1 MGLGLFAAI
10 WAALTAYYTIILPTL
25 GLIVLILAIRHW
37 WKEITYFFMRLRT
50 GFPLIGF
57 IARNSGQRQNPALN
71 IEGGAPWYRTELE
84 LCSRYYRFYT
94 DTYKDPDHYD
104 RCADYLKKV
113 EESGRKPAALWM
125 WGISAILVLA
135 ESYIFALVLA
145 PFMATSVSANDA
157 EWIALIISV
166 VISIVL
172 LWLTHMMGKEIHEN
186 RMLKKASVLYQAAP
200 DNTTESVQLTLEETR
215 QDDAV
220 PRYLKLLNRVEHDV
234 DIAPSW
240 KWTIIACI
248 GIALIAIFAYFIRST
263 TLNEMETELV
273 NASPYAAL
281 SAQGE
286 GDSPFSTPSLSIGPV
301 TIGPFTLPDEAEHD
315 NQQADQRAA
324 SEIASERILGYKL
337 TFVMLSVIFIGVQI
351 VGIMIGV
358 TRTFAGVHSRK
369 AYDGMGGFSTRSEF
383 VAWYERKRDRIVR
396 DAEMHLSRLQKN
408 IASKNRF
415 DRRDEQVQ
423 RGNFALYVREKEQE
437 KLRQQVPQ
445 AVQTPTQTTATQ
457 RTETSP
463 LVKPDTAGTNQPPR
477 DTGHSNGTD
486 EGKLK
491 ALGDLTRFT
500 EDQLVSIAQKLE
512 LDPARLLSEQK
523 VQQVVASVQQGA

>member
-1 MGLGLFAAI
+1 MGLGLFATILAV
-10 WAALTAYYTIILPTL
+10 LTAYWTIILPTL
-25 GLIVLILAIRHW
+25 AVILLVLAIRHW
-37 WKEITYFFMRLRT
+37 WGEISYFLLRLRT

-71 IEGGAPWYRTELE
+71 IEGGAPWYRSELE

-94 DTYKDPDHYD
+94 DTYKDPEHYE

-125 WGISAILVLA
+125 WGISVILVLA

-172 LWLTHMMGKEIHEN
+172 LWLTHMMGKEIHHN
-186 RMLKKASVLYQAAP
+186 SLLKKASVLYQATP
-200 DNTTESVQLTLEETR
+200 DNGTESVQLALAETR
-215 QDDAV
+215 QDDAA
-220 PRYLKLLNRVEHDV
+220 PRYLKLLNRLEHDV
-234 DIAPSW
+234 DLAPSR

-248 GIALIAIFAYFIRST
+248 GIALIAVFAYFIRST
-263 TLNEMETELV
+263 TLNEMETERV

-281 SAQGE
+281 SAQAGD
-286 GDSPFSTPSLSIGPV
+286 DSPFSTPELS
-301 TIGPFTLPDEAEHD
+301 IGPFTLPDEAAED
-315 NQQADQRAA
+315 SQRADQRAA
-324 SEIASERILGYKL
+324 SEVMSERILGYKL
-337 TFVMLSVIFIGVQI
+337 TFIMLSVIFIGVQI

-358 TRTFAGVHSRK
+358 TRTFAGVHSEK

-383 VAWYERKRDRIVR
+383 VAWYERKRERIAR

-408 IASKNRF
+408 IASKNRL
-415 DRRDEQVQ
+415 DRRDEHVQ
-423 RGNFALYVREKEQE
+423 RGNFALFVREKAQE

-445 AVQTPTQTTATQ
+445 AVPPPAPIVSMQTP
-457 RTETSP
+457 P
-463 LVKPDTAGTNQPPR
+463 PVKPAATRTDQGTQGTGTN
-477 DTGHSNGTD
+477 NGAD
-486 EGKLK
+486 DDKIK
-491 ALGDLTRFT
+491 DLGDLTGYS
-500 EDQLVSIAQKLE
+500 DAIISGIAEELK
-512 LDPARLLSEQK
+512 LDPARLFSRRD
-523 VQQVVASVQQGA
+523 VQNALKRVNQGA